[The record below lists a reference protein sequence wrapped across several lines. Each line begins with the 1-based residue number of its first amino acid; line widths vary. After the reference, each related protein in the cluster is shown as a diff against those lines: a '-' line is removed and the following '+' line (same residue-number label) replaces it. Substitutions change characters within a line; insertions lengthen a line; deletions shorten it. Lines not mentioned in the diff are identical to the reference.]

1 MFIINYFNIFVHIN
15 QNENKLKT
23 QFLVTNRI
31 TRNSQILN
39 PLELNTFLKNK
50 NQNDYAID
58 TIKSKKESILD
69 ILFLSWIYRRLLI
82 CITKLIMLWI

>member
-1 MFIINYFNIFVHIN
+1 M
-15 QNENKLKT
+15 KMT

-50 NQNDYAID
+50 KQNDYAID

-69 ILFLSWIYRRLLI
+69 ILFISFMGAALVI

>member
-1 MFIINYFNIFVHIN
+1 M
-15 QNENKLKT
+15 KT

-31 TRNSQILN
+31 TRKSQILN

-50 NQNDYAID
+50 KQNDYAID

-69 ILFLSWIYRRLLI
+69 ILFISFMGTALVI